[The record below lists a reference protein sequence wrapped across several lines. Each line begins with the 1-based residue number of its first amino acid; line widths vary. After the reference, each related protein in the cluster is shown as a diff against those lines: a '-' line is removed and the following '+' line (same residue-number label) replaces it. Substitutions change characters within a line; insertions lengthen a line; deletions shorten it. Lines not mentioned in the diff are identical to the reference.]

1 MLNQSKK
8 YAGLIILS
16 TFALTL
22 GYAVLRYNIAGQ
34 VAWSRFPLYVMNKA
48 IIFSGFILLL
58 INYTSMLP
66 LKKSSLKQEVLKHI
80 GISGFLM
87 IILHAIISILLLRP
101 AEYPKFFDANQ
112 LNFFA
117 GISILTAVIAVVLL
131 WIYNMSFKILYK
143 ESFTVK
149 QQRTIFSTVLI
160 LSGFH
165 LFFMGYKGWF
175 APAKWFGGLPPISL
189 LSFLFLLF
197 AFFIYA
203 FRKKHNK

>member
-1 MLNQSKK
+1 MFDQSKK
-8 YAGLIILS
+8 YAGSVILI
-16 TFALTL
+16 TFALAF
-22 GYAVLRYNIAGQ
+22 GYSVLRYNIAGQ

-58 INYTSMLP
+58 INYTALLP
-66 LKKSSLKQEVLKHI
+66 VKKSGLKQEVLKHI

-87 IILHAIISILLLRP
+87 ILLHSIISVLLLRP
-101 AEYPKFFDANQ
+101 AEYPKFFDTDNC
-112 LNFFA
+112 LGFSA
-117 GISILTAVIAVVLL
+117 GLSMLTGIVAIVLL

-149 QQRTIFSTVLI
+149 QQRTIFSTVLV

-175 APAKWFGGLPPISL
+175 TPAKWYGGLPPISL

-203 FRKKHNK
+203 IRKKT